1 MEIEQLEDYRTKSI
15 ERLENNLV
23 GVKQLV
29 DELEAIGHVG
39 KIAYTANGNSFE
51 LPDFENMQ
59 IQIDT
64 LKDLQFVKLKNDK
77 IVAVGMKV
85 NSTMKEFVE
94 IFVRDAAHQVM
105 KLSHK

>member
-1 MEIEQLEDYRTKSI
+1 
-15 ERLENNLV
+15 
-23 GVKQLV
+23 
-29 DELEAIGHVG
+29 
-39 KIAYTANGNSFE
+39 
-51 LPDFENMQ
+51 MQ